1 VLKVITRF
9 KLWLSRWQVF
19 RHRRP
24 ALDVLLGQADPAA
37 PLHER
42 LYWLSELLQWLQSGT
57 LAESQSPDATEPA
70 KARSPVKLK
79 FALQVLERNPEWRAS
94 VGATLRSLIHDT
106 EAVDLF
112 ADTGLPVDF
121 GLLGELYER
130 VLFRLLPSDPD
141 STELGAWFRLLFPN
155 SSDAEWLA
163 ETPPELVRG
172 VLDLLHAGEAQDP
185 DWNSLPK
192 DLRRA
197 TRSLVAHIQAIGLSA
212 SVRVRVRAQDEASFA
227 AVGRAGE
234 ALFDALD
241 DGIPSG
247 IIAAANLFR
256 AALDGCKHAADGAFE
271 HLTEHGVS
279 VKIVYKL
286 VRLQAQTARAEALV
300 DLLVNTE
307 ERDRLLP
314 QFLATLVRE
323 AHEQYSIRELFAK
336 NTALLARKLVER
348 SAETGEHYITRTR
361 ADYFEMLRDA
371 LGGGALTA
379 VTTLVKF
386 GLGGLG
392 WSKFYGGL
400 AAAFNYAGSF
410 VAIQLAGFT
419 LATKQPAMTAP
430 ALAAKLGE
438 PGAWRRIDEL
448 AEEIA
453 HMIRSQV
460 AAIAGNLLAVAPA
473 VLIIDL
479 VVRGVSGHVALSI
492 DDAEYVIHSL
502 DIGGPSLF
510 HAAFTGVVLWLSS
523 LAAGWADNWFAYRR
537 IGASM
542 RASRRMHAV
551 FGGKLRERWASF
563 WERNISGLAGNI
575 SLGFMLGLL
584 PAFAWFLGLP
594 LDVRHVTLSTGS
606 LAAAVSTLGMG
617 VLGSLEFW
625 LAVLGI
631 AGIGVINLGVSFTL
645 ALFLA
650 IRAREVRPPQRRL
663 LYRAIVRQLIREP
676 GSFLL
681 PPRV

>member
-1 VLKVITRF
+1 MLKVITRF

-24 ALDVLLGQADPAA
+24 ALDVLLAQADPAA

-42 LYWLSELLQWLQSGT
+42 LYWLSGLLQWLQSGT
-57 LAESQSPDATEPA
+57 LAESQSPEATEPA
-70 KARSPVKLK
+70 KTRSLVKLK
-79 FALQVLERNPEWRAS
+79 FALQVLERNPEWRAR
-94 VGATLRSLIHDT
+94 VAATLRSLIHDT
-106 EAVDLF
+106 AAVDLF

-130 VLFRLLPSDPD
+130 VLIRLLPTDPD

-155 SSDAEWLA
+155 FNDAQWLA

-172 VLDLLHAGEAQDP
+172 VLELLHAGQGQDT

-197 TRSLVAHIQAIGLSA
+197 MRSLVAQIQAIGLSTT
-212 SVRVRVRAQDEASFA
+212 VRVRMQAQDESSFA

-234 ALFDALD
+234 ALLDALD
-241 DGIPSG
+241 EGIPSG
-247 IIAAANLFR
+247 IIATANLFR
-256 AALDGCKHAADGAFE
+256 AALDGCKRAADGAFE

-286 VRLQAQTARAEALV
+286 VRLQAQVARTEALV

-323 AHEQYSIRELFAK
+323 AHEQTSIRELFGK

-348 SAETGEHYITRTR
+348 SAETGEHYIARTR

-371 LGGGALTA
+371 LGGGAFTA
-379 VTTLVKF
+379 VTTLIKF
-386 GLGGLG
+386 GIGGLG
-392 WSKFYGGL
+392 WSKFYEGL

-438 PGAWRRIDEL
+438 LGAWRRIDEL

-473 VLIIDL
+473 VLIFDL
-479 VVRGVSGHVALSI
+479 VVRSVSGHVALSI
-492 DDAEYVIHSL
+492 DNAESVIHSL
-502 DIGGPSLF
+502 DIGGPSLL
-510 HAAFTGVVLWLSS
+510 HAAITGVLLWLSS
-523 LAAGWADNWFAYRR
+523 LAAGWADNWFAYRK

-542 RASRRMHAV
+542 RASRWMRAV
-551 FGGKLRERWASF
+551 FGDKLRGRWASF

-617 VLGSLEFW
+617 VFGSLEFW
-625 LAVLGI
+625 LAVMGI
-631 AGIGVINLGVSFTL
+631 AGIGVINLGVSFAL

-663 LYRAIVRQLIREP
+663 LYRAMVRQLIRKP

>member
-1 VLKVITRF
+1 MLTRF
-9 KLWLSRWQVF
+9 SLWLRRWQVF
-19 RHRRP
+19 RRRRP
-24 ALDVLLGQADPAA
+24 ALDVLLEQADPAA
-37 PLHER
+37 SLQDR
-42 LYWLSELLQWLQSGT
+42 LYWLSGLLQWLLSDALADSQGT
-57 LAESQSPDATEPA
+57 DAAEPGKTRPLV
-70 KARSPVKLK
+70 RLKLV
-79 FALQVLERNPEWRAS
+79 LQVLERHPECCARA
-94 VGATLRSLIHDT
+94 GATLRSLVHDT
-106 EAVDLF
+106 DAVDLF
-112 ADTGLPVDF
+112 ADVGLPVDF

-130 VLFRLLPSDPD
+130 VLFRLLPTDPN
-141 STELGAWFRLLFPN
+141 STELGAWFRRLFPN
-155 SSDAEWLA
+155 PRAAHWLA

-172 VLDLLHAGEAQDP
+172 VLDLLHAGQTQNP

-197 TRSLVAHIQAIGLSA
+197 IRSLVAHIQAIGLSSA
-212 SVRVRVRAQDEASFA
+212 VRVRAQDGSAFA

-241 DGIPSG
+241 QGMPSC
-247 IIAAANLFR
+247 IIVAANLFR
-256 AALDGCKHAADGAFE
+256 AALDGCRHAADDAFE

-286 VRLQAQTARAEALV
+286 SRLQAQVARAETLV

-314 QFLATLVRE
+314 QFLAALVRE
-323 AHEQYSIRELFAK
+323 AHEQYGIRELFGQ

-348 SAETGEHYITRTR
+348 SAETGEHYIARTR

-371 LGGGALTA
+371 LGGGAITA

-392 WSKFYGGL
+392 WSRFYEGL

-430 ALAAKLGE
+430 ALAGKLGE

-460 AAIAGNLLAVAPA
+460 AAIVGNLLAVIPTI
-473 VLIIDL
+473 LIIDL
-479 VVRGVSGHVALSI
+479 LVRGVSGRVTVSI
-492 DDAEYVIHSL
+492 DQAEYLIRSL

-510 HAAFTGVVLWLSS
+510 YAAFTGVLLWLSS
-523 LAAGWADNWFAYRR
+523 LAASWTDNWFAYRK

-542 RASRRMHAV
+542 RASRWMRAV
-551 FGGKLRERWASF
+551 FGGTLRGNWAAF
-563 WERNISGLAGNI
+563 WERNISGLAGSV
-575 SLGFMLGLL
+575 SLGFMLGLV

-594 LDVRHVTLSTGS
+594 LDVRHVTLSAGS
-606 LAAAVSTLGMG
+606 LAAAVSTLGNG
-617 VLGSLEFW
+617 VLGAPQFW

-631 AGIGVINLGVSFTL
+631 AGIGAINLGVSFAL

-650 IRAREVRPPQRRL
+650 IRARDVRTAQRHL
-663 LYRAIVRQLIREP
+663 LYRAVSRQLIRKP

-681 PPRV
+681 PPRD

>member
-1 VLKVITRF
+1 MLKVITSF
-9 KLWLSRWQVF
+9 KLWSSRWQEF
-19 RHRRP
+19 RRHRP

-37 PLHER
+37 PLHDR
-42 LYWLSELLQWLQSGT
+42 LYWLSGLLQWLQSGT
-57 LAESQSPDATEPA
+57 LAESQSADTTAPA
-70 KARSPVKLK
+70 RTRSVVKLK
-79 FALQVLERNPEWRAS
+79 FALQVLERNPEWRAR
-94 VGATLRSLIHDT
+94 VAATLRSLVHDT

-130 VLFRLLPSDPD
+130 VLFRLLPTDPD

-155 SSDAEWLA
+155 PNAAEWLA
-163 ETPPELVRG
+163 EIPPELVRG
-172 VLDLLHAGEAQDP
+172 VLDLLHAGAVQDP

-197 TRSLVAHIQAIGLSA
+197 MRSLVAHIQAIGLSTP
-212 SVRVRVRAQDEASFA
+212 VRVRAQDESSFA

-234 ALFDALD
+234 ALFEALD
-241 DGIPSG
+241 EGIPSG
-247 IIAAANLFR
+247 VITAANLFR

-279 VKIVYKL
+279 VKIVYSL
-286 VRLQAQTARAEALV
+286 VRLQAQVARTEALV

-314 QFLATLVRE
+314 EFLATLVRE
-323 AHEQYSIRELFAK
+323 AHEQYSIRELFGQ
-336 NTALLARKLVER
+336 NTVLLARKLVER

-371 LGGGALTA
+371 LGGGAFTA

-386 GLGGLG
+386 SIGRLG
-392 WSKFYGGL
+392 WSKFYEGL

-479 VVRGVSGHVALSI
+479 VVRGVWGHVALSI
-492 DDAEYVIHSL
+492 ENADYVIHSL
-502 DIGGPSLF
+502 DIRGPSLF
-510 HAAFTGVVLWLSS
+510 YAAVTGVMLWLSS

-542 RASRRMHAV
+542 RASRWMRAI
-551 FGGKLRERWASF
+551 FGGTLRGRWASF
-563 WERNISGLAGNI
+563 WERNISGLSGNI
-575 SLGFMLGLL
+575 ALGFMLGLL

-606 LAAAVSTLGMG
+606 LAAAVSALGIG
-617 VLGSLEFW
+617 VVNAPEFW

-631 AGIGVINLGVSFTL
+631 AGIGVINLGVSFAL

-663 LYRAIVRQLIREP
+663 LYRAIVRQLIRKP